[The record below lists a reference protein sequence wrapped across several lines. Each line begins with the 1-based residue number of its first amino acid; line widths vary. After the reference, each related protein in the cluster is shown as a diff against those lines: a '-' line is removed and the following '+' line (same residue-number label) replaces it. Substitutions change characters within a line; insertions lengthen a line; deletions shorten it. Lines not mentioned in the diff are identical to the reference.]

1 MAINH
6 TQREMPTGGGN
17 PTAGAINILH
27 FPTATRPGK
36 AFETLRAP
44 FALQG
49 HSLRQTEQADGP
61 VSYWTERWELV
72 RYLHTLHDAPLFLA
86 QIGGRL

>member
-6 TQREMPTGGGN
+6 TQKEMPTGGGN
-17 PTAGAINILH
+17 PTAGEINSLH
-27 FPTATRPGK
+27 FPTASRLGK
-36 AFETLRAP
+36 AFETLRAA

-49 HSLRQTEQADGP
+49 HSLHQTEQADGP
-61 VSYWTERWELV
+61 VSYWAERWGQV
-72 RYLHTLHDAPLFLA
+72 HYLPTLHDAALFLA

>member
-36 AFETLRAP
+36 AFETLRAA

>member
-36 AFETLRAP
+36 AFEALRAA
-44 FALQG
+44 FALLG
-49 HSLRQTEQADGP
+49 HSLHQTEQADGP
-61 VSYWTERWELV
+61 VSYWTERWGLV
-72 RYLHTLHDAPLFLA
+72 RYLPTPQDAPLFLA